1 MPFYFTAS
9 VCIKCAVTIRDTA
22 LRITCLRAALGRTM
36 FGISAREDDMDIIE
50 TYRTEAEA
58 QAFVARFASATHRAG
73 CFRLITGRWA
83 AYIVP
88 RS

>member
-1 MPFYFTAS
+1 
-9 VCIKCAVTIRDTA
+9 
-22 LRITCLRAALGRTM
+22 
-36 FGISAREDDMDIIE
+36 MDIIE

-58 QAFVARFASATHRAG
+58 QAFVTRFTSTTHRAG